1 MKSGQNGDGS
11 IIKDAVSNGVQ
22 ENQINWCD
30 PKEYPF
36 DLTGFAWFQKEKI
49 YRRFPKQPVAKLPD
63 RVNELADCTSGG
75 QIRFKTNTR
84 KLEIKVT
91 LSGEANMGHMSA
103 LGQCGFDVYVGEP
116 GKQQYLSSA
125 IPPLNEKI
133 YESTLWHFGSK
144 LDELLEVTIN
154 FPLYQGVEEV
164 LVGIDPDAV
173 IQQPKPYQ
181 TEKRAIFYGTSI
193 TQGGCASRP
202 GMSYTNILSRRFPLE
217 FINLGFSGSG
227 KGEKEVALSARE
239 IERPGCF
246 VIDYEGNVNADQYN
260 ATLLPFIELYRE
272 WHPFVPIIVM
282 SRIRYAKHLN
292 DEQGKDYERRREISR
307 STVAELQRK
316 GDKYISFLDGSQLLG
331 ENWHE
336 CTVDGVHPNDLGF
349 MKMADGIEDVLRT
362 SLEKGGVI

>member
-1 MKSGQNGDGS
+1 MKSDQNRNGGV
-11 IIKDAVSNGVQ
+11 INDAVPNGVQ
-22 ENQINWCD
+22 QNRMIWYD

-36 DLTGFAWFQKEKI
+36 DLTGFAWLQHEKI
-49 YRRFPKQPVAKLPD
+49 YRRFPKEPTAKLPD
-63 RVNELADCTSGG
+63 RVNELSDCTSGG
-75 QIRFKTNTR
+75 QIRFKTNTKR
-84 KLEIKVT
+84 LSIKVS

-103 LGQCGFDVYVGEP
+103 LGQCGFDVYVGKIGE
-116 GKQQYLSSA
+116 QQYLSSA
-125 IPPLNEKI
+125 IPPLHEKN
-133 YESTLWHFGSK
+133 YERTFWDLEEKSV
-144 LDELLEVTIN
+144 ELLEITIN

-164 LVGIDPDAV
+164 LVGIDLDAD
-173 IQQPKPYQ
+173 IQPPNPYHAD
-181 TEKRAIFYGTSI
+181 KRVLFYGTSI

-227 KGEKEVALSARE
+227 KGEEEVALSIRE

-246 VIDYEGNVNADQYN
+246 VIDYEGNVNADQYD

-282 SRIRYAKHLN
+282 SRIRYAKELN
-292 DEQGKDYERRREISR
+292 EEQYKDYERRREISR
-307 STVAELQRK
+307 STVAALREK
-316 GDKYISFLDGSQLLG
+316 GDQYISFLDGSQLLG

-349 MKMADGIEDVLRT
+349 MKMADGIEGALR
-362 SLEKGGVI
+362 SILEKHEVI